1 MLSKFERYPL
11 TFGPT
16 PIEKLSRLTAHLGG
30 DVEIFAK
37 REDCNSGLAFGGN
50 KLRKLEYIVPDAI
63 SSNADTLVSIGG
75 VQSNHTRMVAAVA
88 AKIGMKCRL
97 IQESWVPHED
107 AVYDRVGNIMLSRI
121 MGADIQLVD
130 EGFDIGHR
138 ESWTAALADGKAKG
152 GKPYAIPAGASVHKF
167 GGLGYVG
174 FAEEVR
180 AQEKAMGVKFEF
192 IVVCTVT
199 GSTHAGMVVGF
210 CADGRE
216 RNVIGI
222 DASCTPA
229 QTKAQVLD
237 IAQKTSALVGGK
249 DITADDIVLLED
261 YAYPIYGVPSKE
273 TIEAIRLS
281 ARLEGMITDPVYEG
295 KSMQGM
301 IDLVQK
307 GFSRK
312 GPRCSTRIWGVPRR
326 SMVTAT
332 RSVMAEMKMPSER
345 KSSLWCIPRS
355 QQSVLVAFR
364 VLFGVGPGARSAS
377 KSDPSPP
384 IATHCIDELIVCPTR
399 VTVGSRWGSNRKPIH
414 NHLGVEGY
422 GVSSGGGRHDNASR
436 SSPSR
441 GSLD

>member
-16 PIEKLSRLTAHLGG
+16 PIEKLSRLTSHLGG

-130 EGFDIGHR
+130 EGFDIGIR
-138 ESWTAALADGKAKG
+138 ESWTAALADVKAKG

-180 AQEKAMGVKFEF
+180 AQETEMDVKFDF

-199 GSTHAGMVVGF
+199 GSTHAGLVVGF
-210 CADGRE
+210 GADGRE

-249 DITADDIVLLED
+249 DITADDIVLIED
-261 YAYPIYGVPSKE
+261 YAYPVYGVPSKE

-307 GFSRK
+307 GFFPK
-312 GPRCSTRIWGVPRR
+312 GS
-326 SMVTAT
+326 
-332 RSVMAEMKMPSER
+332 K
-345 KSSLWCIPRS
+345 
-355 QQSVLVAFR
+355 VLYA
-364 VLFGVGPGARSAS
+364 
-377 KSDPSPP
+377 
-384 IATHCIDELIVCPTR
+384 
-399 VTVGSRWGSNRKPIH
+399 
-414 NHLGVEGY
+414 HLGGAPALNGY
-422 GVSSGGGRHDNASR
+422 SYTFRNG
-436 SSPSR
+436 
-441 GSLD
+441 